1 MTTTETLP
9 DPIRTLLDRR
19 PDSLRAVVAS
29 TDDGVEPLY
38 FRDDVEADADPDRL
52 ERKAGILSSVVDS
65 GGERTPFGAYRAGIR
80 MYDDV
85 VVAHVHVGG
94 EDDGESERSVVISAD
109 ADGIDPVNDVT
120 SLLFGDE

>member
-65 GGERTPFGAYRAGIR
+65 GGERTPFGAYRAGVR

-85 VVAHVHVGG
+85 VVAHVHVDG
-94 EDDGESERSVVISAD
+94 EEGDESERSVVVSAD
-109 ADGIDPVNDVT
+109 ADGSDPMNDVT